1 MKLIS
6 MCAAALL
13 LGVLV
18 AFINSRLSR
27 SALGKTSVTAIMAVN
42 FARLLLDALCLGV
55 VYGACRLLEVKFI
68 APLIA
73 AALGLSVCGLLFLKL
88 MTDKNNKTD
97 GVDTENGGDMLG

>member
-55 VYGACRLLEVKFI
+55 V
-68 APLIA
+68 
-73 AALGLSVCGLLFLKL
+73 
-88 MTDKNNKTD
+88 
-97 GVDTENGGDMLG
+97 

>member
-42 FARLLLDALCLGV
+42 FARLLLHALCLGV
-55 VYGACRLLEVKFI
+55 VDGACRLLEVKFI

-88 MTDKNNKTD
+88 MTDKNNKTEA
-97 GVDTENGGDMLG
+97 VDTENGGDILG

>member
-42 FARLLLDALCLGV
+42 FARLLLDALRLGV

-97 GVDTENGGDMLG
+97 AVDTENGGDMLG